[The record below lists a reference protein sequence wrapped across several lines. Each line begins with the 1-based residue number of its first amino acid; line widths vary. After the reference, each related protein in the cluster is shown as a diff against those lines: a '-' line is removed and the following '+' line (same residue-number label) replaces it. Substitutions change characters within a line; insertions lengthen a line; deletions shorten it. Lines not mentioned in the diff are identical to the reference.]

1 MNANTTTKYEF
12 ANFLVTKLYS
22 GLRCLI
28 IDIQKINQYL
38 EYSLL
43 GGLEPPTFRL
53 IAERASQLLH
63 QSCSLVPCNY
73 SR

>member
-1 MNANTTTKYEF
+1 MDANTTTKYEF

-22 GLRCLI
+22 YLPCLI
-28 IDIQKINQYL
+28 IDIQKMNQNL

-43 GGLEPPTFRL
+43 GGLEAPTFRL
-53 IAERASQLLH
+53 IAERSSQLLQ